1 MFFSRGIVYVFSRA
15 GSCMYFYFA
24 PGPRKT
30 QSRSGRA
37 SWPACAALCSAV
49 PCCALLCC
57 AVLCCAVPCRAVPS
71 RAIQRGGELMHGL
84 RGRTLSGAILLNCQ
98 MISVD
103 VSAYLSKGFVAS
115 LLKTAENPLPPRIPR
130 YFGIFEV
137 ATRKLGR
144 NPESLRVSAK
154 PANHRDTCPARKKT
168 LELSAAVQ
176 RLSETWQRG
185 KTLRDSAEKA
195 CPSKASET
203 LRDLFCIS
211 ANIQKD
217 L

>member
-1 MFFSRGIVYVFSRA
+1 MRYAPSAAGCWGGIH
-15 GSCMYFYFA
+15 
-24 PGPRKT
+24 
-30 QSRSGRA
+30 
-37 SWPACAALCSAV
+37 AV
-49 PCCALLCC
+49 TVHAVRCC
-57 AVLCCAVPCRAVPS
+57 AVLCCAVLCRAVPS

-115 LLKTAENPLPPRIPR
+115 LLKTAEDSLPPRIPR

-137 ATRKLGR
+137 AARKLGR
-144 NPESLRVSAK
+144 NPESLRVPAK

-176 RLSETWQRG
+176 RLSETWQRR

-203 LRDLFCIS
+203 LRYLFCIS

>member
-1 MFFSRGIVYVFSRA
+1 
-15 GSCMYFYFA
+15 
-24 PGPRKT
+24 
-30 QSRSGRA
+30 
-37 SWPACAALCSAV
+37 
-49 PCCALLCC
+49 
-57 AVLCCAVPCRAVPS
+57 
-71 RAIQRGGELMHGL
+71 MHGL

-115 LLKTAENPLPPRIPR
+115 LLKTVENPLPPRIPR

-137 ATRKLGR
+137 AARKLGCS
-144 NPESLRVSAK
+144 PESLRASAK

-168 LELSAAVQ
+168 LGLSAAVQ

-185 KTLRDSAEKA
+185 KTVRDSAEKA

-203 LRDLFCIS
+203 LRDLFCIP
-211 ANIQKD
+211 ANIPKD